1 MGFSK
6 KPKVLL
12 ASVIAL
18 IVLIS
23 IAAWYFQPW
32 RLFTVTSVVESIP
45 TTSALSSKEAIPP
58 KASKSLGSDQDDL
71 GVAAGEEEISQY
83 PIVLAAGSL
92 ITHEHATTG
101 SVRIVELETGERFL
115 RLEGLNTSDGPQLE
129 VWITDAPVIE
139 GMDGWRVFDD
149 GKFLSLG
156 PLKGN
161 RGDQNYEI
169 PAGVDL
175 SDFTSVS
182 IWCVRFAVSFG
193 AAELVGS

>member
-1 MGFSK
+1 M
-6 KPKVLL
+6 L

-18 IVLIS
+18 TVLVI

-45 TTSALSSKEAIPP
+45 TTSALTSKQNIPP
-58 KASKSLGSDQDDL
+58 KASKFFGSDQDDL
-71 GVAAGEEEISQY
+71 GDAAAEEELTQY
-83 PIVLAAGSL
+83 PVVLAAGSF

-101 SVRIVELETGERFL
+101 SVRIVELETGERIL
-115 RLEGLNTSDGPQLE
+115 RVEGLDTSDGPQLE

-139 GMDGWRVFDD
+139 GLDGWRVFDD

-161 RGDQNYEI
+161 RGDQNYAI